1 MISFKGDSVFLEAP
15 VQFPEML
22 LLPEFAQGEASIVV
36 TTNPATRLQLAK
48 KKKKKVAIA
57 GSLSSSR
64 CCIMMYA
71 RPPSNHCR
79 RWVIRMENIEGG

>member
-48 KKKKKVAIA
+48 KEVEKSSNCGLSLIITMLHHDVCAPAFEPLQKVADTD
-57 GSLSSSR
+57 GK
-64 CCIMMYA
+64 
-71 RPPSNHCR
+71 H
-79 RWVIRMENIEGG
+79 